1 MKEAKMTEKEIEKIY
16 NEGYRAVY
24 WTAMSLLRNEA
35 DAEDVVQDTFVS
47 FIESYG
53 NMEDTTKATALL
65 KKIAANKSLNR
76 LKSARTENVDDEVM
90 ETLETVPENFL
101 PDSMVES
108 AEMRRIVMDIIE
120 KYLSEDV
127 RRTIILFYF
136 NEMSTKEISE
146 ALGVPQGTVL
156 WRLNF
161 ARKKIKK
168 EVEKYE
174 EESNTKLF
182 AMPLPFL
189 TQLFIKEAEQVQ
201 IKPMP
206 ASLLRLSAS
215 TEAASSEAG
224 RQIASQAIKKG
235 TGIMSKKIFIW
246 GGAALAVAA
255 VAGVIAINAN
265 KKSTKNDL
273 KTKQDKTKVTTEE
286 TEEETSE
293 SIVGESTEESKANS
307 TDIAS
312 SVVDETSA
320 APSSSDETTETTV
333 YSKAGKSNPQGTV
346 FISFEGKTADE
357 VYEDLLEISYT
368 PKDITLENYDERFV
382 VYPDDIQYK
391 QDSVN
396 WVMYFWDLDMQ
407 TDSEGISQVDAHIVR
422 KEDGTLD
429 VSSRAEVSIIVRD
442 RDRWNEL
449 YSAACDALMKLEG
462 VNSLMKS
469 GTSDDYESSI
479 HMTHFVTKK
488 MDEAGNYL
496 LLIDIPLKD
505 PDVEEEEKIE
515 LPGIADV
522 TDAADGQTESEAQ
535 TESDGQTE
543 PEEPTESQ

>member
-1 MKEAKMTEKEIEKIY
+1 MTEKEIEKIY

-24 WTAMSLLRNEA
+24 WTAMALLKNEA

-53 NMEDTTKATALL
+53 NIEDTSKATALL

-76 LKSARTENVDDEVM
+76 LKSVRTENVDDEVL
-90 ETLETVPENFL
+90 ENLETVPEDFL

-108 AEMRRIVMDIIE
+108 AEMRKIVMDIIE
-120 KYLSEDV
+120 KSLSEDV

-161 ARKKIKK
+161 ARNKIKK

-189 TQLFIKEAEQVQ
+189 TKLFIKEAEQVQ
-201 IKPMP
+201 IKPVP

-215 TEAASSEAG
+215 TEAASAEAG
-224 RQIASQAIKKG
+224 RKIASEAIKKG

-273 KTKQDKTKVTTEE
+273 KTEKDKTKVTTEE

-293 SIVGESTEESKANS
+293 NIVGESTEESKANS
-307 TDIAS
+307 TDNATS
-312 SVVDETSA
+312 AVDETSS

-346 FISFEGKTADE
+346 FIFFEGKTADE
-357 VYEDLLEISYT
+357 VCEDLLEISYT

-382 VYPDDIQYK
+382 VYPNDLQYK
-391 QDSVN
+391 EDSVN

-407 TDSEGISQVDAHIVR
+407 TNAEGIDHISSHIVR
-422 KEDGTLD
+422 NEDGTLD
-429 VSSRAEVSIIVRD
+429 MSSRAQISVIVHD

-449 YSAACDALMKLEG
+449 YSAACEALMKLEG
-462 VNSLMKS
+462 VDSLMKF

-479 HMTHFVTKK
+479 HMTHFVTK
-488 MDEAGNYL
+488 DIDGDGNYW
-496 LLIDIPLKD
+496 LLIDIPLRD
-505 PDVEEEEKIE
+505 PAEEPE
-515 LPGIADV
+515 D
-522 TDAADGQTESEAQ
+522 QTEETSEETVAD
-535 TESDGQTE
+535 TS
-543 PEEPTESQ
+543 EETT